1 MMLCGLLQIRRI
13 VCEWL
18 PWLLRMPAPAAYKS
32 LWKTEWLTTK
42 HVIPRKTS
50 DFHEISNLI
59 VVEDDTLNNNNN
71 KLSSKP
77 TDKSYV
83 SNKHHYSE
91 HHPRAPAFVSEKVKV
106 NDAIPY
112 ADDDDA
118 LSEYC
123 YSSVDIGKQVAAML
137 EEMRALRRQL
147 DERQAAA
154 AAAAA
159 EEREEARKIEQE
171 EDAAAAEED
180 ANSIAWKFASSVIDR
195 MCFIICSIFL
205 CLFTTFIFFSAPN
218 VWA

>member
-1 MMLCGLLQIRRI
+1 MCD
-13 VCEWL
+13 WL
-18 PWLLRMPAPAAYKS
+18 PWLLRMPVPAAYKS
-32 LWKTEWLTTK
+32 QWKTEWPTTK

-77 TDKSYV
+77 WPTDKSYV
-83 SNKHHYSE
+83 NNKHHYSE
-91 HHPRAPAFVSEKVKV
+91 HRPSAPVFVSEKVKV

-159 EEREEARKIEQE
+159 EELEEARKIEQE
-171 EDAAAAEED
+171 DVIAAAEED
-180 ANSIAWKFASSVIDR
+180 ANSTAWKFASSVIDR

-205 CLFTTFIFFSAPN
+205 CSFTTFIFISTPN